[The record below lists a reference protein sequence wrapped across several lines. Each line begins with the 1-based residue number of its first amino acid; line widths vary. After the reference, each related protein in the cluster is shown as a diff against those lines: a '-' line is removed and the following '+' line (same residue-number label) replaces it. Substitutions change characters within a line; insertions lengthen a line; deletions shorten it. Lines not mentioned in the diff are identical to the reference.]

1 MKNTK
6 VQKMVAGAL
15 FAAMGVILQYV
26 AFPLLPAFS
35 FMKVDFSD
43 IPVMLSMFL
52 FGPMAGIATAFI
64 RSVLHLLTTGLE
76 LSNLIGDAASFFA
89 SVLFTL
95 PMYYFFNRNKIG
107 NKKTTKKVLGVTSGI
122 LAMTFFMSIAN
133 YFVITPVYLN
143 VLGLTADKM
152 LGMSLAQYVAI
163 GVVPFNLLKGGIV
176 SAAFLVIYTKLLPFL
191 EQKRRKQQRIG

>member
-6 VQKMVAGAL
+6 VQKMVAVAL

-64 RSVLHLLTTGLE
+64 RSLLHLLTTGLE

-95 PMYYFFNRNKIG
+95 PMYYFFNGNKNG
-107 NKKTTKKVLGVTSGI
+107 NKKIARKVLGVTSGV
-122 LAMTFFMSIAN
+122 LAMTIFMSIAN

-143 VLGLTADKM
+143 VLGLTTDKM

-163 GVVPFNLLKGGIV
+163 GVVPFNLLKGAIV

-191 EQKRRKQQRIG
+191 EQKRRKQQHIG

>member
-6 VQKMVAGAL
+6 VQKMVAVAL

-43 IPVMLSMFL
+43 IPVMLGMFL

-64 RSVLHLLTTGLE
+64 RSLLHLLTTGLE

-95 PMYYFFNRNKIG
+95 PMYYFFNGNKNG
-107 NKKTTKKVLGVTSGI
+107 NKKIARKVLGVTSGV
-122 LAMTFFMSIAN
+122 LAMTIFMSIAN

-163 GVVPFNLLKGGIV
+163 GVVPFNLLKGAIV

-191 EQKRRKQQRIG
+191 EQKRRKQQHIG

>member
-6 VQKMVAGAL
+6 VQKMVAVAL

-64 RSVLHLLTTGLE
+64 RSLLHLLTTGLE

-95 PMYYFFNRNKIG
+95 PMYYFFNGNKNG
-107 NKKTTKKVLGVTSGI
+107 NKKIARKVLGVTSGV
-122 LAMTFFMSIAN
+122 LAMTIFMSIAN

-163 GVVPFNLLKGGIV
+163 GVVPFNLLKGAIV

-191 EQKRRKQQRIG
+191 EQKRRKQQHIG

>member
-6 VQKMVAGAL
+6 VQKMVAVAL

-64 RSVLHLLTTGLE
+64 RSLLHLLTTGLE

-95 PMYYFFNRNKIG
+95 PMYYFFNGNKDG
-107 NKKTTKKVLGVTSGI
+107 NKKIARKVLGVTSGV
-122 LAMTFFMSIAN
+122 LAMTIFMSIAN

-163 GVVPFNLLKGGIV
+163 GVVPFNLLKGAIV

-191 EQKRRKQQRIG
+191 EQKRRKQQHIG

>member
-6 VQKMVAGAL
+6 VQKMVAVAL

-35 FMKVDFSD
+35 FMKVDFID
-43 IPVMLSMFL
+43 IPVMLSMCL

-64 RSVLHLLTTGLE
+64 RSLLHLLTTGLE

-95 PMYYFFNRNKIG
+95 PMYYFFNGNKNG
-107 NKKTTKKVLGVTSGI
+107 NKKIARKVLGVTSGV
-122 LAMTFFMSIAN
+122 LAMTIFMSIAN

-163 GVVPFNLLKGGIV
+163 GVVPFYLLKGAIV

-191 EQKRRKQQRIG
+191 EQKRRKQQHIG

>member
-1 MKNTK
+1 MKNIK
-6 VQKMVAGAL
+6 VQKMVAVAL

-64 RSVLHLLTTGLE
+64 RSLLHLLTTGLE

-95 PMYYFFNRNKIG
+95 PMYYFFNGNKNG
-107 NKKTTKKVLGVTSGI
+107 NKKIARKVLGVTSGV
-122 LAMTFFMSIAN
+122 LAMTIFMSIAN

-163 GVVPFNLLKGGIV
+163 GVVPFNLLKGAIV

-191 EQKRRKQQRIG
+191 EQKRRKQQHIG

>member
-6 VQKMVAGAL
+6 VQKMVAVAL